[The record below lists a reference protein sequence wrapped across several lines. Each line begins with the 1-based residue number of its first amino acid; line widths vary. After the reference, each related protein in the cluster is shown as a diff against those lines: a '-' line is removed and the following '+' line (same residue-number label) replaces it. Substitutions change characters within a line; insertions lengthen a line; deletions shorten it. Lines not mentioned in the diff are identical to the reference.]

1 MLPWEK
7 MVGYIEPAFRRVS
20 KRWLWIL
27 VPPITKT
34 DQVLQEFPL
43 LTLIREILKNSL
55 NQAILQPTTNQHFSR
70 IIVLTPWVVI
80 NTAIINSAN
89 STERLLNSDIN
100 LLCHRARTTK
110 RALQCLTKIT
120 QIKVMD
126 PCRTWR
132 RTLAQ
137 QTWQDRP
144 H

>member
-34 DQVLQEFPL
+34 DQVQQEFPL
-43 LTLIREILKNSL
+43 LTLIREILKSSL
-55 NQAILQPTTNQHFSR
+55 NQAILQPTMNQHFSR
-70 IIVLTPWVVI
+70 IIVPTPWVVI

-100 LLCHRARTTK
+100 LSCHRARTTK
-110 RALQCLTKIT
+110 RALQCLTRIT

-126 PCRTWR
+126 PCLIWH
-132 RTLAQ
+132 RTLVQ

-144 H
+144 R